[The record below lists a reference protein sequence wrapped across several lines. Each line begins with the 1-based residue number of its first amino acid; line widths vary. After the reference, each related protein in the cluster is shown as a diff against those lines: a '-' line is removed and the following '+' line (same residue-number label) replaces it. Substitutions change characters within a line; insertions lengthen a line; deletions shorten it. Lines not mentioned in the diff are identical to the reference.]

1 PICQPGAH
9 SSSFPIGINKF
20 NTTANRQAYE
30 LYAEMIG
37 KYPEMKGSVV
47 QFEAYPMEGV
57 RRVREGETAALQ
69 TSHAPSSPRS
79 SLLSDLAPLY
89 GHQFRALIHA
99 GDEPG
104 RNPTTYVNYAYGDEK
119 MEEVYGY
126 EEWRIQRLRA
136 LKREWD
142 PCGRM
147 GWFHGIR

>member
-1 PICQPGAH
+1 MV
-9 SSSFPIGINKF
+9 
-20 NTTANRQAYE
+20 R
-30 LYAEMIG
+30 

-57 RRVREGETAALQ
+57 RRVREGKTAYAHRGDGLLVALQ
-69 TSHAPSSPRS
+69 TSHPTSPRS
-79 SLLSDLAPLY
+79 SLLSDIAPFY
-89 GHQFRALIHA
+89 GHRFRALIHA

-104 RNPTTYVNYAYGDEK
+104 RNPTAYVNYAYGDEK

-142 PCGRM
+142 PYGRM